1 MEIIEIVEKTVKF
14 SEAIELISL
23 YKYNLFLIAILSLM
37 IFLWINSFM
46 KITCSQSTIEYVI
59 RLISITICLISF
71 TALLL
76 LQFAPTLVDKTG
88 IMVNY
93 PVKEQVTDKSKY
105 SLNVTENKDY
115 LKFDNKEN
123 NNIKL
128 IHNNKEINE
137 KVFKLIEEN
146 NKEYLIELEVVD
158 KGFFS
163 DTVRTERVSFPK
175 K

>member
-14 SEAIELISL
+14 SEAIELINL

-37 IFLWINSFM
+37 IFLWIDSFM
-46 KITCSQSTIEYVI
+46 KITCSQNTIEYVI
-59 RLISITICLISF
+59 RLISKTICLISF

-93 PVKEQVTDKSKY
+93 PVKEHVTDKSKY

-115 LKFDNKEN
+115 LKFDNKGN

-128 IHNNKEINE
+128 MYNNKEVNE
-137 KVFKLIEEN
+137 KIFKLIEEN